1 VGMSRAMVVVVSV
14 WVVVVGLSWVVV
26 RVAVDER
33 TVAVLVRVY
42 LGLVGVGV
50 AKCWHCF
57 SGYRPV
63 PLGRPV
69 DVGHEISVLMMPT
82 AAHVRTIG
90 MMPTP

>member
-1 VGMSRAMVVVVSV
+1 
-14 WVVVVGLSWVVV
+14 VVGLSWVVV

-42 LGLVGVGV
+42 VGLVGVGVGV